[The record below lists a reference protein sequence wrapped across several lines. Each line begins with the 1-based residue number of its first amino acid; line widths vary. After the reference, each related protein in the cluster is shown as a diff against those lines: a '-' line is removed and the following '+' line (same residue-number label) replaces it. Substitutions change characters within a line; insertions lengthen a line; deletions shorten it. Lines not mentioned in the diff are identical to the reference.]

1 MLLFHGTTPTPCST
15 ICLNDVQTQLLTKR
29 AVTLS
34 STPPTAGQK
43 FGAVLA
49 AAGATAL
56 VLSAGAIEVAAPQ
69 EPEETLS
76 NIPQSLSSVCAPG
89 QQDCKKRYKIQ
100 RPKSR
105 KAESCTSKCT
115 ATCMQGGFGS
125 PGDGP
130 FSMRSIEKAVE
141 MVHLNLERQVL
152 WQFIA
157 NVLLKT
163 AKMIYVAEE
172 WERCQCTKLMLLL
185 VRFREVVTLFF
196 TFTNP
201 KLTIA

>member
-15 ICLNDVQTQLLTKR
+15 ICLNDAQTQLLTKR

-34 STPPTAGQK
+34 STRLTAGPK
-43 FGAVLA
+43 FAAVLA
-49 AAGATAL
+49 AAGAPRI
-56 VLSAGAIEVAAPQ
+56 IEVAAPQ

-105 KAESCTSKCT
+105 KAEGCTSKCT

-130 FSMRSIEKAVE
+130 FSMRRPLVVFKDGFRSRKYCLSECSDIC
-141 MVHLNLERQVL
+141 NL
-152 WQFIA
+152 IGDGDDG
-157 NVLLKT
+157 
-163 AKMIYVAEE
+163 
-172 WERCQCTKLMLLL
+172 
-185 VRFREVVTLFF
+185 
-196 TFTNP
+196 P
-201 KLTIA
+201 

>member
-1 MLLFHGTTPTPCST
+1 MLFHGTTPTPCST
-15 ICLNDVQTQLLTKR
+15 ICLKDCQTQLLTKR

-34 STPPTAGQK
+34 SAGVTARQK
-43 FGAVLA
+43 LAAVLA

-105 KAESCTSKCT
+105 KAESCTSKCS

-130 FSMRSIEKAVE
+130 FSTRRPLVVFKDGFRSRKYCLSECSDIC
-141 MVHLNLERQVL
+141 NL
-152 WQFIA
+152 IGDGDDG
-157 NVLLKT
+157 
-163 AKMIYVAEE
+163 
-172 WERCQCTKLMLLL
+172 
-185 VRFREVVTLFF
+185 
-196 TFTNP
+196 P
-201 KLTIA
+201 

>member
-15 ICLNDVQTQLLTKR
+15 ICLNDAQTQLLTKR

-34 STPPTAGQK
+34 STRVTAGQK
-43 FGAVLA
+43 LAAVLA

-130 FSMRSIEKAVE
+130 FSMRSIQKAVE
-141 MVHLNLERQVL
+141 MVLCMLISVVHLLLERQLL

-157 NVLLKT
+157 NVSLQT
-163 AKMIYVAEE
+163 AKMTYDG
-172 WERCQCTKLMLLL
+172 RGM
-185 VRFREVVTLFF
+185 REMPMPQSQ
-196 TFTNP
+196 N
-201 KLTIA
+201 

>member
-15 ICLNDVQTQLLTKR
+15 ICLNDAQTQLLTKR

-34 STPPTAGQK
+34 STRVTAGQK
-43 FGAVLA
+43 LVAVLA

-130 FSMRSIEKAVE
+130 FSMRSEND
-141 MVHLNLERQVL
+141 LR
-152 WQFIA
+152 WQRNAGDA
-157 NVLLKT
+157 NAPKP
-163 AKMIYVAEE
+163 
-172 WERCQCTKLMLLL
+172 KLMLLL
-185 VRFREVVTLFF
+185 VRPLVVFKDGFRSRKYCLSECSDICNLIGDGDDG
-196 TFTNP
+196 P
-201 KLTIA
+201 